1 MERENLV
8 CVLNRSQHKQRGKK
22 CKAYLENSKLSSLIE
37 MKHLWRRAEGEKAGE
52 VSKNETVTG
61 LEYQLKEYGSNL
73 LTVRGRPLKI

>member
-1 MERENLV
+1 MYF
-8 CVLNRSQHKQRGKK
+8 RSQHKQRGKK